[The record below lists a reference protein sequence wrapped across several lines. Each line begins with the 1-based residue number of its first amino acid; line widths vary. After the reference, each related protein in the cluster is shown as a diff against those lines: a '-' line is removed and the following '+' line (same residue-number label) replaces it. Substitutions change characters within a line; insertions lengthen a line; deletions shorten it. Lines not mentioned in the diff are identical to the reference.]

1 MKKIFNIKFKK
12 FIFFIF
18 FTFIFINILLF
29 LNFTLSSYCFGEPK
43 IVSKLNSAFED
54 IESWLIKLSTP
65 AAAVAVGTGVF
76 MRKFSFGDE
85 EKIRTGKKII
95 KGSLFSYA
103 FILAIDLILSAIKS
117 LISSEV
123 FLEENNITQ
132 IIIDTIN
139 TILGNLFGSIDN
151 NLYSILDDISFI
163 SSDILDDK
171 NFENIFGTSASNG
184 ILLIANSLL
193 LGIIL
198 YFSISYLLSHF
209 TYSQIEN
216 PKSFILKLIIYGI
229 CMNFSYFLISQF
241 IDIFSNISLAIRNIG
256 EILFKKNICFS
267 ELILYI
273 NNHISINTSSL
284 DFFSLDG
291 IIKGTLS
298 ISLLNLVLSYSFR
311 YILIKV
317 FVLLTPFAFLSNCLS
332 STSWFF
338 KSWFK
343 NLFSLLF
350 IQIIISIILLLL
362 FSIDYSSNLFSKF
375 VYIGGMY
382 ALIKSNSFVR
392 DFIGGVSTTFS
403 QNVNNFSKF
412 LK

>member
-1 MKKIFNIKFKK
+1 M
-12 FIFFIF
+12 
-18 FTFIFINILLF
+18 
-29 LNFTLSSYCFGEPK
+29 
-43 IVSKLNSAFED
+43 
-54 IESWLIKLSTP
+54 
-65 AAAVAVGTGVF
+65 
-76 MRKFSFGDE
+76 
-85 EKIRTGKKII
+85 
-95 KGSLFSYA
+95 
-103 FILAIDLILSAIKS
+103 
-117 LISSEV
+117 
-123 FLEENNITQ
+123 EENNITQ

-171 NFENIFGTSASNG
+171 NFESIFGTSASNG

-198 YFSISYLLSHF
+198 YFSIRYLLSHF

-332 STSWFF
+332 STSCFF